1 MEALDAAKRLLG
13 EARVGRVR
21 YRHVVVFDVG
31 ALRLSMLGPRVR
43 ALLQA
48 LIGLG
53 SDFYPEVG
61 ARGGGGGRERR
72 RTARLSHEGL
82 APWLRPLRWD
92 SGSVEGVPIP
102 RGSFARRANGSGFGR
117 DLVFR
122 FVVMMDQKETAA
134 VHATLSHATVRCA

>member
-61 ARGGGGGRERR
+61 ARGGGGGVERGGGR
-72 RTARLSHEGL
+72 RVCRTKD
-82 APWLRPLRWD
+82 WLL
-92 SGSVEGVPIP
+92 G
-102 RGSFARRANGSGFGR
+102 FAR
-117 DLVFR
+117 
-122 FVVMMDQKETAA
+122 
-134 VHATLSHATVRCA
+134 

>member
-31 ALRLSMLGPRVR
+31 SLRLSMLGPRVR

-53 SDFYPEVG
+53 SDFYPEV
-61 ARGGGGGRERR
+61 RRRDREREEEDGV
-72 RTARLSHEGL
+72 SHED
-82 APWLRPLRWD
+82 WL
-92 SGSVEGVPIP
+92 
-102 RGSFARRANGSGFGR
+102 SFASTR
-117 DLVFR
+117 
-122 FVVMMDQKETAA
+122 
-134 VHATLSHATVRCA
+134 